1 MKIFEDL
8 IDELKEENL
17 LEETVIKAG
26 KVKNDSK
33 PPSTEADN
41 ADMVSAFQTEA
52 VAASNLSESTKESAP
67 ERPPV
72 IEEDIKNTSQ
82 NNPQIFEAEPKTA
95 SQPSNEAEYYRK
107 RAMEEVAFLQMVE
120 HVFAGVERE
129 QMKIAPKPYDH
140 LEVKKVLHSFL
151 QVSGDVKSPE
161 HAQLEFRL
169 MQETESWYSA
179 LSHRDK
185 RISVA
190 HLRRYC
196 EMTRPTLSSPA
207 LIALARFYRNAPFSE
222 QIRNKFDLVLTKL
235 FTKDSGGE
243 KRNMV
248 LSREE
253 LIKHLNELYADWS
266 SIPLYLTNDEDDSEV
281 LLMALKFEDF
291 MAETE
296 AAENFDELVRNDFF
310 NRVRSFKESTC
321 EQFFA
326 PLVTAAAIE
335 SNVRIGNRYVELL
348 NREREKGESAK
359 LEDKYGF
366 LHDQIISDA
375 TSKTLQLAE
384 LLKERIERSESA
396 AENKGALN
404 KETSQS
410 KTEPKSEAAVK
421 SGKTNKVGFLA
432 VNKWLLA
439 ATVVAVLASFSLYIW
454 ANYQDSSEKFSQNVK
469 KVNLEN
475 SMLKEYITEARI
487 NNETFFGVVLP
498 SWSGLTRERKEEILK
513 KIVSI
518 GSDKGFK
525 NVHLL
530 DKEGKTAASAS
541 KENLTVNNL

>member
-1 MKIFEDL
+1 MNIFEDL

-17 LEETVIKAG
+17 LEETVIKAEKAKG
-26 KVKNDSK
+26 DSN
-33 PPSTEADN
+33 PPSVEISRVEMTPALQAE
-41 ADMVSAFQTEA
+41 EI
-52 VAASNLSESTKESAP
+52 AASNLTESSKKSGEENSPAAKENL
-67 ERPPV
+67 
-72 IEEDIKNTSQ
+72 KNDSQ
-82 NNPQIFEAEPKTA
+82 FNSKIFETEPKT
-95 SQPSNEAEYYRK
+95 STQSSGEAEYYRK
-107 RAMEEVAFLQMVE
+107 RAVEEVAFLQMVE
-120 HVFAGVERE
+120 HVFAGIERE
-129 QMKIAPKPYDH
+129 QMKIAPKPYDD
-140 LEVKKVLHSFL
+140 LEAKKVLHSFL

-196 EMTRPTLSSPA
+196 EMARPPLSSPA
-207 LIALARFYRNAPFSE
+207 LIALGRFYRNSPFSE
-222 QIRNKFDLVLTKL
+222 QVRSKFDLVLTKL
-235 FTKDSGGE
+235 FTKDGGGE

-248 LSREE
+248 FSRDE

-266 SIPLYLTNDEDDSEV
+266 SIPLYSTDNDEDNSEI
-281 LLMALKFEDF
+281 LLAALKFEDF
-291 MAETE
+291 MAETD
-296 AAENFDELVRNDFF
+296 AAENFDQLVRNDFF
-310 NRVRSFKESTC
+310 NRVRGFKQSTN

-348 NREREKGESAK
+348 NKEREKGESAQ

-366 LHDQIISDA
+366 LHDQVISDA

-384 LLKERIERSESA
+384 LLKERSGKSDSNVKQKDA
-396 AENKGALN
+396 AKTEL
-404 KETSQS
+404 QS
-410 KTEPKSEAAVK
+410 KDKTIAASSKKHK
-421 SGKTNKVGFLA
+421 SGFFGVS
-432 VNKWLLA
+432 KWLLA
-439 ATVVAVLASFSLYIW
+439 ATVIAVIASFSLYFW
-454 ANYQDSSEKFSQNVK
+454 ANYQSSAEKLSQNVK

-475 SMLKEYITEARI
+475 SMLKEYIGDARI
-487 NNETFFGVVLP
+487 SNETFFGIVLP
-498 SWSGLTRERKEEILK
+498 SWSGLTRERKEDILK
-513 KIVSI
+513 KIVAI
-518 GSDKGFK
+518 GGDKGFK